1 MTSCQFQGKIIMI
14 FEGMVPSETY
24 VKAIITT
31 GLTVNCLSQQI
42 SRIVCTEIENFDHSV
57 CMAVL
62 VCRAA

>member
-1 MTSCQFQGKIIMI
+1 MI